1 MKKTTLRM
9 QKLSRHL
16 FYEII
21 VCVLL
26 AAVAVGAGTWDESM
40 EGGPQI
46 AFIAL
51 AGVLAVFF
59 AAAIVFESVTTRAFL
74 RYAADPACPAALLS
88 EKNIE
93 LYFEAAPEALRGYA
107 QFLARAEQDARAAEL
122 AGRGEKRKR
131 LRAAL
136 KEGKR
141 RRKALGKVRAV
152 EDFTPEDLLLFRGK
166 TIYAP
171 EELYRKFSFAPQWEA
186 AEKENAVLLFSA
198 QGLTAAPPRAEGGAG
213 ESAAP
218 GADETAAQNSR
229 RPAAQEADK
238 AEAAA
243 QDGGESAA
251 PDGGQNGTEN

>member
-1 MKKTTLRM
+1 MEKSPGRKERNMKKTTLRM

-74 RYAADPACPAALLS
+74 RYATDPACPAALLS

-107 QFLARAEQDARAAEL
+107 QFLAQAEQDARAAEL

-136 KEGKR
+136 KEGKQ

-186 AEKENAVLLFSA
+186 AEKENTVLLFSA
-198 QGLTAAPPRAEGGAG
+198 QGLTAPPPRTEGGAG
-213 ESAAP
+213 KS
-218 GADETAAQNSR
+218 
-229 RPAAQEADK
+229 AAQEADE

-251 PDGGQNGTEN
+251 QDGGQNGTEN

>member
-1 MKKTTLRM
+1 MEKSPGRKERNMKKTTLRM

-166 TIYAP
+166 TI
-171 EELYRKFSFAPQWEA
+171 
-186 AEKENAVLLFSA
+186 
-198 QGLTAAPPRAEGGAG
+198 
-213 ESAAP
+213 
-218 GADETAAQNSR
+218 
-229 RPAAQEADK
+229 
-238 AEAAA
+238 
-243 QDGGESAA
+243 
-251 PDGGQNGTEN
+251 

>member
-40 EGGPQI
+40 KGGPQI

-74 RYAADPACPAALLS
+74 RYATDPACPAALLS

-107 QFLARAEQDARAAEL
+107 QFLAQAEQDARAAEL

-186 AEKENAVLLFSA
+186 AEKENTVLLFSA
-198 QGLTAAPPRAEGGAG
+198 QGLTPAPPRAEGGAG
-213 ESAAP
+213 ESAA
-218 GADETAAQNSR
+218 
-229 RPAAQEADK
+229 QEADE

-251 PDGGQNGTEN
+251 QDGGQNGTEN

>member
-107 QFLARAEQDARAAEL
+107 QFLAQAEQDARAAEL

-166 TIYAP
+166 TIYVP
-171 EELYRKFSFAPQWEA
+171 EELYRKFSFAPQWEE
-186 AEKENAVLLFSA
+186 AEKENTVLLFSA
-198 QGLTAAPPRAEGGAG
+198 QGLTPAPPRTPDGAG
-213 ESAAP
+213 KS
-218 GADETAAQNSR
+218 
-229 RPAAQEADK
+229 AAQEADE

>member
-107 QFLARAEQDARAAEL
+107 QFLAQAEQDARAAEL

-186 AEKENAVLLFSA
+186 AEKENTVLLFSA
-198 QGLTAAPPRAEGGAG
+198 QGLTAPPPRTEGGAG
-213 ESAAP
+213 KS
-218 GADETAAQNSR
+218 
-229 RPAAQEADK
+229 AAQEADE

>member
-74 RYAADPACPAALLS
+74 RYATDPACPAALLS

-107 QFLARAEQDARAAEL
+107 QFLAQAEQDARAAEL

-136 KEGKR
+136 KEGKQ

-186 AEKENAVLLFSA
+186 AEKENTVLLFSA
-198 QGLTAAPPRAEGGAG
+198 QGLTAPPPRTEGGAG
-213 ESAAP
+213 KS
-218 GADETAAQNSR
+218 
-229 RPAAQEADK
+229 AAQEADE

-251 PDGGQNGTEN
+251 QDGGQNGTEN